1 MEELTNLLAR
11 NGLLPHGYCFQW
23 SPGLLWTLVGADGA
37 IALSYFSIPLVILAY
52 SRRRPG
58 VNLGHVAVLFS
69 AFIFACGITHVMDVW
84 TIWQPDYVLHAATKV
99 ITAAVSVFTAVM
111 LWRLLPQA
119 LRIPSSEELQGALS
133 RLQAE
138 VALRRSAEG
147 DLAELEQNLAA
158 TLAAIGAGFISTDD
172 QGRVTR
178 LNPVAERITGWPMA
192 EALGMSV
199 WQVFERAGRPSALQ
213 ARNPVDVLLELGWS
227 VEQPHHLVC
236 VSRDGGEVPVELHA
250 QVTRDDAGVVRG
262 IALIFRDVSRLS
274 SAEADVRR
282 LAAVVESSSDA
293 IITKTLDGRIT
304 SWNAAAT
311 GMFGYSAEE
320 AVGQPVE
327 MLIPHERQTEEMMIL
342 SRIAKGEVVPP
353 FRTVRL
359 ARDGTRV
366 DVSVQISPL
375 RDALGRIVGGAKS
388 ARDLTHQRQI
398 EQALRRSEARMRFA
412 LESAELGDWELD
424 VASGEF
430 SRSWRHDQC
439 FGFEEPPQRW
449 TLSDLMAHVHA
460 DDRAALQGSLQHAI
474 DAAQP
479 WHAQF
484 RVLWRDAS
492 VHWLRMDAQT
502 APGAAGDQLLVGIVS
517 DVTSLRNAEQ
527 SRETARRL
535 EAENQRV
542 LEVSRLKSQF
552 MANMSHELR
561 TPLNAVIGFSELL
574 QAGAVPHAS
583 PKHGEYLGHIARSGR
598 HLLQVINDVL
608 DLSKVEAGRM
618 DFAPEPIDLPA
629 LVAEVVATLGVQATT
644 GRVQVR
650 SRIEPAVHGLVLDP
664 ARLKQVLFNYLSNAI
679 KFTLPDGLVEV
690 TAQAEG
696 PDHWRLEVRD
706 TGLGI
711 APEDLPRLFVEF
723 QQLDG
728 SHAKRHEGTGLGLAL
743 TRRLVQAQGGR
754 VGVYSEPRRGSLF
767 YAVLPRRAD
776 AAAGADDPRV
786 LVAAQDHPLRD
797 NLMRG
802 LAQQGIGAD
811 AASTTA
817 EVVQLARVRRYNALA
832 LDLGLPHEPGQ
843 APLAEALRGSRSADT
858 PIKAIALSGTG
869 GQGVALPV
877 TGLIAKPLEPAD
889 LARLVASL
897 TASTS
902 RTPRVLVVDDDAMAR
917 ELMLAAL
924 AAIGMDGHAVAG
936 GDEALQWLQG
946 EQPDAIVLD
955 LMMPGTDGFQVLHA
969 LRHAPGHA
977 HLPVF
982 VWTAVSLSGNEQREL
997 ALSAQAVI
1005 AKGGSTVDEVVSEIV
1020 QWLRQALRA
1029 PNVGA

>member
-1 MEELTNLLAR
+1 MEELTNILAR

-23 SPGLLWTLVGADGA
+23 SPGLLWTLVGADSA

-58 VNLGHVAVLFS
+58 VNLGQVAMLFS
-69 AFIFACGITHVMDVW
+69 AFIFACGVTHVMDVW

-99 ITAAVSVFTAVM
+99 ATAAVSVLTAVT

-119 LRIPSSEELQGALS
+119 LRIPSSEELQGALT
-133 RLQAE
+133 RLQSE

-147 DLAELEQNLAA
+147 HLAELEQNLAA
-158 TLAAIGAGFISTDD
+158 TLAAIGAGFISTDA

-199 WQVFERAGRPSALQ
+199 WQVFDRTGRPSALQ
-213 ARNPVDVLLELGWS
+213 ARNPLEVLRESGLS
-227 VEQPHHLVC
+227 VEQAQQVIC
-236 VSRDGGEVPVELHA
+236 ASRDGTQVPVELHA
-250 QVTRDDAGVVRG
+250 QITRDDTGQVRG
-262 IALIFRDVSRLS
+262 MALIFRDVSRLS

-304 SWNAAAT
+304 SWNAAAA
-311 GMFGYSAEE
+311 GMFGYTAEE
-320 AVGQPVE
+320 AIGQPVQ
-327 MLIPHERQTEEMMIL
+327 MLIPHERQTEEMSIL
-342 SRIAKGEVVPP
+342 ARIAQGERVPP

-412 LESAELGDWELD
+412 LESAELGDWELE

-439 FGFEEPPQRW
+439 FGFDEPPQRW
-449 TLSDLMAHVHA
+449 TLDDMLAHVHPE
-460 DDRAALQGSLQHAI
+460 DRSLLRDSLQRAI

-484 RVLWRDAS
+484 RVLWPDAS

-502 APGAAGDQLLVGIVS
+502 ARGVEGDQLLVGIVG
-517 DVTSLRNAEQ
+517 DVTSLRSAEQ
-527 SRETARRL
+527 SRDTARRL

-542 LEVSRLKSQF
+542 IEVSRLKSQF

-574 QAGAVPHAS
+574 QSGAVPQAS
-583 PKHGEYLGHIARSGR
+583 PKHAEYLGHIARSGR

-618 DFAPEPIDLPA
+618 GFVPEPIDLPA
-629 LVAEVVATLGVQATT
+629 LVREVVGTLAVQAAS

-650 SRIEPAVHGLVLDP
+650 SSIEPAVHGLVLDP

-679 KFTLPDGLVEV
+679 KFTPPGGRVEV
-690 TAQAEG
+690 NALAEG

-706 TGLGI
+706 SGVGI

-743 TRRLVQAQGGR
+743 TRQLVQAQGGR
-754 VGVYSEPRRGSLF
+754 VGVYSQRGQGSLF
-767 YAVLPRRAD
+767 YAVLPRRGDATPAD
-776 AAAGADDPRV
+776 APRV
-786 LVAAQDHPLRD
+786 LVAAHDHPLRD
-797 NLMRG
+797 GLVRG

-811 AASTTA
+811 AAGTTA
-817 EVVQLARVRRYNALA
+817 EVVQLARVRRYDALA

-843 APLAEALRGSRSADT
+843 ARLKDALRDSPSADS
-858 PIKAIALSGTG
+858 PVKAIAVSTTAGT
-869 GQGVALPV
+869 GVALPV
-877 TGLIAKPLEPAD
+877 TDLIAKPLDPAD
-889 LARLVASL
+889 LVRLVASL
-897 TASTS
+897 PGRHGAG
-902 RTPRVLVVDDDAMAR
+902 PLVLVVDDDAMAR
-917 ELMLAAL
+917 ELMAAAL
-924 AAIGMDGHAVAG
+924 AAIGIDSQAVASG
-936 GDEALQWLQG
+936 EAALEWLQQR
-946 EQPDAIVLD
+946 QPDAVVLD

-969 LRHAPGHA
+969 LRSQARHAA
-977 HLPVF
+977 LPVF
-982 VWTAVSLSGNEQREL
+982 VWTAVSLTGDEQRTL
-997 ALSAQAVI
+997 AQAAQAVV
-1005 AKGGSTVDEVVSEIV
+1005 AKGDATIDIVVAEIV
-1020 QWLRQALRA
+1020 HWLRRDLHIPQA
-1029 PNVGA
+1029 GA